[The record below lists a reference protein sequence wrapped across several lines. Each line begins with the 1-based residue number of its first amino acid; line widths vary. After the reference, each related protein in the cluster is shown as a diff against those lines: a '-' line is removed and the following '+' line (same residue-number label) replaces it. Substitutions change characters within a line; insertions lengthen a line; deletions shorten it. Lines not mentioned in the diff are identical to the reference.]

1 MSLMVK
7 VGKMFVC
14 IETVGRVARSAAA
27 PASVDASKVRAMVLR
42 IIYSVSLRC
51 PAIHVVRLP
60 KITGTRGGVVLAFL
74 GLGAES
80 YF

>member
-14 IETVGRVARSAAA
+14 IETVVRVARSAAA
-27 PASVDASKVRAMVLR
+27 PASVDASKVRAMVVANNL
-42 IIYSVSLRC
+42 SFNEM
-51 PAIHVVRLP
+51 PPIHVVRLP
-60 KITGTRGGVVLAFL
+60 KISGTRGGVVLAFL